1 MKEASAADVCCCSQS
16 DARSDVFDRRSR
28 RKDEY
33 MLHFF
38 FLSLH
43 VYDVRKF
50 VNLKL
55 CLFNNLESDVRLT
68 RTTLRLTMLAGS
80 CRAFIGLLLL
90 VSCA

>member
-1 MKEASAADVCCCSQS
+1 MQAFKLSVPVLLASSVEIPNG
-16 DARSDVFDRRSR
+16 R
-28 RKDEY
+28 
-33 MLHFF
+33 
-38 FLSLH
+38 
-43 VYDVRKF
+43 YDVRKL